1 MATEFDKL
9 RSLIVGPEQR
19 ELRSLR
25 ARLDDPARQARDVS
39 QVLPEAVL
47 LRKDDPHL
55 TRALAPTI
63 EEAITDSVR
72 RNPQPLADALFPVIG
87 PAIRKAIAATL
98 SGTCCPDT
106 VTVVVASAATMVPL
120 SGRVAFPR
128 SAARAVADTLPT
140 TSPAGWASRAVKPLG
155 T

>member
-1 MATEFDKL
+1 VATEFDEL

-98 SGTCCPDT
+98 SGMVDT
-106 VTVVVASAATMVPL
+106 LNRTLEHSI
-120 SGRVAFPR
+120 SW
-128 SAARAVADTLPT
+128 RAVQWRITALRTGKPFAEIVLLNTL
-140 TSPAGWASRAVKPLG
+140 V
-155 T
+155 